1 MTLSWSRQKA
11 KVFVFT
17 FHLVKDLCIKI
28 QKPQR
33 ELDEV
38 VQSRIEIIRIHKDL
52 CREACI
58 VPQFLQELV
67 LNLRMA
73 HCTSM
78 FKVPTYLDIYASN
91 NLSPFQNLKNVLFL
105 NTTLL
110 LAPVPLLSFMLLGR
124 SLYTFRPSKF

>member
-1 MTLSWSRQKA
+1 MALSWSHQKA
-11 KVFVFT
+11 KVFIFT
-17 FHLVKDLCIKI
+17 FHLVCIKI

-67 LNLRMA
+67 PNLRMA
-73 HCTSM
+73 HRTSM
-78 FKVPTYLDIYASN
+78 FKVPTYLDIYARN

-105 NTTLL
+105 NATLL
-110 LAPVPLLSFMLLGR
+110 FAPVPLLSFMLLGK